1 MRGAVATLKC
11 SVCQHLFRIETKV
24 SIGREDQR
32 RWMVRNTS
40 TGDVLYFSGF
50 ESLHKMILEG
60 KVGKADQIS
69 RTGQKW
75 TSLDAM
81 GEFMP
86 VFQVV
91 ESINSISRPPQQER
105 PRAATVQQ
113 FVRSA
118 NAPAPAP
125 SPQPPRPEPRAP
137 TPSSPIE
144 RVPAA
149 AHRASAVP
157 SVTGPQQAVVSSPP
171 DDDASGRV
179 RLDTRMSG
187 VTGGVDARS
196 DGEQWSLG
204 DFHAV
209 SGKHDAIER
218 SDQFV
223 SPPKKSVA
231 GRILAVVLLLG
242 LVGGAAYAFVF
253 ERDRIDALM
262 AGGAVATAPTE
273 GAAESTDKK
282 DDVKNP
288 PRDESPASKAMTQ
301 LHEAL
306 DGARGAIREREVAF
320 VSEAVG
326 GGQEALHKAVAAGDK
341 RAERHARRSDIKT
354 LIKDAK
360 KAADR
365 GDMEKARELYFDAL
379 DVNSRDTD
387 ALTGLGWVLVSMGRL
402 ESASVQFRRVMAIDS
417 RHEDAYIG
425 LGKAERSKGNLH
437 GALKIYEEYLR
448 KFPNGRKASI
458 ARYQRDEIKR
468 SLGE

>member
-11 SVCQHLFRIETKV
+11 SVCQHLFRIETKI

-40 TGDVLYFSGF
+40 TGDILYFSGF
-50 ESLHKMILEG
+50 ESLHNMILEG
-60 KVGKADQIS
+60 KVGKRDQIS
-69 RTGQKW
+69 RTGQRW

-91 ESINSISRPPQQER
+91 ESINSISRPPQPER
-105 PRAATVQQ
+105 PRATTVQQ
-113 FVRSA
+113 FARSVDA
-118 NAPAPAP
+118 PSPAPT
-125 SPQPPRPEPRAP
+125 PQPPRVEPRY
-137 TPSSPIE
+137 TPPASIE
-144 RVPAA
+144 RASVAERRTGAAPAVTSPQ
-149 AHRASAVP
+149 RA
-157 SVTGPQQAVVSSPP
+157 VSSPP
-171 DDDASGRV
+171 VDDTSGRV

-187 VTGGVDARS
+187 VVGGVESQPAND
-196 DGEQWSLG
+196 QWSLG

-209 SGKHDAIER
+209 SGMHDAIER
-218 SDQFV
+218 SDQFTAPAPKV
-223 SPPKKSVA
+223 SG
-231 GRILAVVLLLG
+231 GRVLFVIFLLG

-253 ERDRIDALM
+253 ERDRIDALLV
-262 AGGAVATAPTE
+262 GGAVVSAQSDDKSEPA
-273 GAAESTDKK
+273 DKK
-282 DDVKNP
+282 DDVQSP
-288 PRDESPASKAMTQ
+288 PKERSPASNAMVGVHQ
-301 LHEAL
+301 SLER
-306 DGARGAIREREVAF
+306 ARGVAHEREAAVVAG
-320 VSEAVG
+320 AVG
-326 GGQEALHKAVAAGDK
+326 GGQVVLYKAVAAADK
-341 RAERHARRSDIKT
+341 RAERRARRADIKT

-365 GDMEKARELYFDAL
+365 GDMEKAKELYFDAL

-402 ESASVQFRRVMAIDS
+402 ESASVQFRRAMAVDS

-448 KFPNGRKASI
+448 KFPSGRKVSI